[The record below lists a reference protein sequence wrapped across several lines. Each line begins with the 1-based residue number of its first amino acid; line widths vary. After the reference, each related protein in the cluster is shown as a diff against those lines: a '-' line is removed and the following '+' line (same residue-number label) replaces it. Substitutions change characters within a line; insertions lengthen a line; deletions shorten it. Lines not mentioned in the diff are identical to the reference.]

1 MSDFIY
7 KVHRENPNDEFV
19 IVASHSKKSG
29 SEVKAKEI
37 VCSLEATKNAYDVEA
52 PQDGYLFF
60 KHQEGDRVEIG
71 DILFA
76 ISSNKDFTF
85 TEVTK
90 TDHSQSGRMTRKAQ
104 KIIDEFGIDG
114 SVFLNSDSRVGEK
127 EVRDYIEKNNLVS
140 KSSQSNEILP
150 DAHFIDEE
158 PSPTKAFEIHYLK
171 QSSDVIYSKVVREI
185 SFELVEKIQHS
196 HPGTTLGEIIAFA
209 TISAIKKYPYVNSC
223 YTKNKIRKYS
233 DYNLGLAINIGKG
246 LKVPVVKNISSLSLG
261 DISRSF
267 KDLAMNYVRDE
278 LKGSD
283 LTGGTFTMTDL
294 SSLGVKDFMP
304 VVNKDQGAI
313 LGVCAPSAFSKSF
326 NIILGFDHRIIDG
339 MYAAQFLKEIETSLR
354 KI

>member
-52 PQDGYLFF
+52 PQDGFIFF
-60 KHQEGDRVEIG
+60 KHKEGDRVEIG

-90 TDHSQSGRMTRKAQ
+90 TDDSQSGRITRKAQ

-185 SFELVEKIQHS
+185 SSELIEKIQQS
-196 HPGTTLGEIIAFA
+196 HPGTTLGEIIAVA

-313 LGVCAPSAFSKSF
+313 LGVCAPSAFTKSF

>member
-19 IVASHSKKSG
+19 IVASLSKMSG

-52 PQDGYLFF
+52 SQDGYIFY

-71 DILFA
+71 DTLFA
-76 ISSNKDFTF
+76 ISSHKNFTF
-85 TEVTK
+85 NSESK
-90 TDHSQSGRMTRKAQ
+90 TDESQSGRITRKAQ
-104 KIIDEFGIDG
+104 KIIDEFGIDS
-114 SVFLNSDSRVGEK
+114 SVFLSSGSRTGEK
-127 EVRDYIEKNNLVS
+127 EVRDYIEKNKLVS
-140 KSSQSNEILP
+140 KSSQSVEMLP
-150 DAHFIDEE
+150 DVNFIDEE

-171 QSSDVIYSKVVREI
+171 QSSDVIYSKVVREV
-185 SFELVEKIQHS
+185 SFELIEKIQQS
-196 HPGTTLGEIIAFA
+196 NPGTTLGEIIALG
-209 TISAIKKYPYVNSC
+209 TISAIQKYPYVNSY

-233 DYNLGLAINIGKG
+233 DYNLGVAINIGKG
-246 LKVPVVKNISSLSLG
+246 LKVPVIKHINSLSLG
-261 DISRSF
+261 DISKSF

-278 LKGSD
+278 LKGTD
-283 LTGGTFTMTDL
+283 LSGGTFTMTDL

-313 LGVCAPSAFSKSF
+313 LGVCAPSAFTKSF

-339 MYAAQFLKEIETSLR
+339 MYAAQFLKEIEISLR
-354 KI
+354 KL

>member
-52 PQDGYLFF
+52 PQDGFIFF

-76 ISSNKDFTF
+76 ISPNKDFTF
-85 TEVTK
+85 TKVTK
-90 TDHSQSGRMTRKAQ
+90 TDDSQSGRITRKAQ

-196 HPGTTLGEIIAFA
+196 HPGTTLGEIIAVA

-313 LGVCAPSAFSKSF
+313 LGVCAPSAFTKSF

>member
-90 TDHSQSGRMTRKAQ
+90 TDHSQSGRITRKAQ

>member
-19 IVASHSKKSG
+19 IVASLSKKSG
-29 SEVKAKEI
+29 SEIKAKDI

-52 PQDGYLFF
+52 PQDGYIFF
-60 KHQEGDRVEIG
+60 KHNEGDRVEIG
-71 DILFA
+71 DTLFA

-85 TEVTK
+85 TTAKK
-90 TDHSQSGRMTRKAQ
+90 TDDSHSGKITRKAQ
-104 KIIDEFGIDG
+104 KIIDEFGIDI
-114 SVFLNSDSRVGEK
+114 SVFLSSDSRVGEK
-127 EVRDYIEKNNLVS
+127 EVRDYIEKNKLTS
-140 KSSQSNEILP
+140 KSSQSVETLP
-150 DAHFIDEE
+150 DAQFIDEE

-185 SFELVEKIQHS
+185 SFDLIEKIQQS
-196 HPGTTLGEIIAFA
+196 NPGTTLGEVIAFG
-209 TISAIKKYPYVNSC
+209 TITAIKKYPYVNSC
-223 YTKNKIRKYS
+223 YAKNKIRRYT
-233 DYNLGLAINIGKG
+233 DYNLGVAINIGKG
-246 LKVPVVKNISSLSLG
+246 LKVPVIKNLNSLTLG

-267 KDLAMNYVRDE
+267 KNLAMNYVRDE

-283 LTGGTFTMTDL
+283 LIGGTFTMTDL

-313 LGVCAPSAFSKSF
+313 LGVCAPSVFTKSF

>member
-19 IVASHSKKSG
+19 IVASLSKKSG
-29 SEVKAKEI
+29 SEIKTNEI

-60 KHQEGDRVEIG
+60 KHNEGDRVEIG
-71 DILFA
+71 DTLFA

-85 TEVTK
+85 TEIIK
-90 TDHSQSGRMTRKAQ
+90 TDDSQSGRITRKAQ
-104 KIIDEFGIDG
+104 KIIDEFGIDS
-114 SVFLNSDSRVGEK
+114 SVFLNSGARVGEK

-140 KSSQSNEILP
+140 KASQSTEILP
-150 DAHFIDEE
+150 DVHFIDEE

-171 QSSDVIYSKVVREI
+171 QSSDVIYSKVSREI
-185 SFELVEKIQHS
+185 SLELIEKIQKTY
-196 HPGTTLGEIIAFA
+196 PGTTLGEIVSFG
-209 TISAIKKYPYVNSC
+209 TLSAIKKFPYVNSC

-233 DYNLGLAINIGKG
+233 DYNLGVAINIGKG
-246 LKVPVVKNISSLSLG
+246 LKVPVIKNFSQLTLSEISK
-261 DISRSF
+261 IF
-267 KDLAMNYVRDE
+267 KDLAMSYVRDE

-283 LTGGTFTMTDL
+283 LVNGTFTMTDL

-313 LGVCAPSAFSKSF
+313 LGICAPSPFTKSF

-339 MYAAQFLKEIETSLR
+339 MYAAQFLKEIEASLR
-354 KI
+354 KL